1 MQALRALTVL
11 VVVTAVGML
20 SAPAV
25 AVPIAP
31 SQVPGK
37 EYSNHPD
44 ETFNDKAN
52 PLSNIAWDGLGG
64 SWNTFDYSGSNAQFI
79 ENDNVDALANIQDHL
94 FWEVTHD
101 TCEMLVSFEDTTG
114 LKGNGNIH
122 YQDAGVNV
130 TGVWATPATI
140 ASPKSPDD
148 VDGLEVWGPEV
159 SPGIGDDANMFSLI
173 ADPYGTAVYYY
184 DSVNHVSF
192 PYITQFQIQ
201 CAIDT
206 EELVDLDA
214 MMIYDVDG
222 DDQFGTGDSI
232 MFSVHETISAG
243 GAYDGGEIWVWTC
256 GAPAQFLVHGGVVWN
271 TAHTVGADFGVQT
284 EEVNALEA
292 VPEPPTLGLLLIG
305 GGLALMRRRQP

>member
-1 MQALRALTVL
+1 MQVLRALTFL

-20 SAPAV
+20 SAPAI

-44 ETFNDKAN
+44 EGFNNKLD
-52 PLSNIAWDGLGG
+52 PLQNIAWDGLGG
-64 SWNTFDYSGSNAQFI
+64 SWDTFDYTGSNATFGT
-79 ENDNVDALANIQDHL
+79 NDNVDALGNIQDHL
-94 FWEVTHD
+94 FWEVTND
-101 TCEMLVSFEDTTG
+101 RCEMLVSFENVS
-114 LKGNGNIH
+114 GNPAVGDIH
-122 YQDAGVNV
+122 YQDFGVDTN
-130 TGVWATPATI
+130 GVWADPPTI
-140 ASPKSPDD
+140 ANPKAPDD
-148 VDGLEVWGPEV
+148 VDGLEVWGMEV

-173 ADPYGTAVYYY
+173 ADPYGTAVYKY
-184 DSVNHVSF
+184 DDVNHVSI

-201 CAIDT
+201 CAIET

-214 MMIYDVDG
+214 MMIYDELG
-222 DDQFGTGDSI
+222 DDQFGPGDSI
-232 MFSVHETISAG
+232 MFSIHETISAG
-243 GAYDGGEIWVWTC
+243 GVFDGGEIWVFNC
-256 GAPAQFLVHGGVVWN
+256 GALAQFLVHGGEVWN
-271 TAHTVGADFGVQT
+271 TAHTVGADFGLQT